1 MLGSRVRAPKGAQRT
16 EIRNGLRF
24 SYMLSSALPA
34 IAVGSVVLFH
44 THEVMLGRGRA
55 HDLTILKRIYKNY
68 KEKSSFLFA
77 FNIYIY
83 IYLQAQKESDEFSS
97 QHGLN

>member
-24 SYMLSSALPA
+24 SYMLSSALPS
-34 IAVGSVVLFH
+34 IAVGSVVLFFH

-55 HDLTILKRIYKNY
+55 HGLTILKRIYKNY
-68 KEKSSFLFA
+68 KEKNRLCVC
-77 FNIYIY
+77 ILYIS
-83 IYLQAQKESDEFSS
+83 LQAQKESDEFSS

>member
-1 MLGSRVRAPKGAQRT
+1 
-16 EIRNGLRF
+16 
-24 SYMLSSALPA
+24 MLSSALPA
-34 IAVGSVVLFH
+34 IAVGSVVLFFH

-83 IYLQAQKESDEFSS
+83 LCRLKKKVTNSVLSMD
-97 QHGLN
+97 

>member
-1 MLGSRVRAPKGAQRT
+1 MLGSRVRAPKGAQGT

-34 IAVGSVVLFH
+34 IAVGSVVLFFY

-55 HDLTILKRIYKNY
+55 HGLTILKRIYKNY
-68 KEKSSFLFA
+68 KEKIVFMFA
-77 FNIYIY
+77 FNIYILS
-83 IYLQAQKESDEFSS
+83 LQAQKESDEFSS

>member
-24 SYMLSSALPA
+24 SYMLFSELPA
-34 IAVGSVVLFH
+34 IADN
-44 THEVMLGRGRA
+44 T
-55 HDLTILKRIYKNY
+55 KRIYKNY
-68 KEKSSFLFA
+68 KEKIVFFVCLL
-77 FNIYIY
+77 YIY
-83 IYLQAQKESDEFSS
+83 ISLQAQKESDEFSS